1 MELEGECESG
11 RMGRSGEGWKPKSE
25 RRLEERKG
33 KMRER
38 RKNGG
43 EGKEARGEEEK
54 EASRSVQFNDRSSHF
69 NPEQTEDS
77 LRPLFVFFK
86 KMCQYQNDKYQPLSA
101 KNIHV
106 FLGLVQLPS
115 SFPH

>member
-11 RMGRSGEGWKPKSE
+11 RMGRIGEGWKPKSE

-33 KMRER
+33 KKMRER

-69 NPEQTEDS
+69 TSEQTEDS
-77 LRPLFVFFK
+77 LRSPFVS
-86 KMCQYQNDKYQPLSA
+86 Y
-101 KNIHV
+101 
-106 FLGLVQLPS
+106 
-115 SFPH
+115 